1 MDSCLASQ
9 QRSDCEEAA
18 LNQTVLP
25 NDTLLALA
33 LYPLQVGELF
43 KGWSQVRYPSV
54 NVGSLV
60 YDLNLNVSGFRG
72 CLKNV
77 CISSTAV
84 FFVSFRS
91 AYFQGNSN
99 RIASSHIG
107 LIDAQLRVN
116 NELLDWG
123 PEISTVGACPI
134 ENNNDDNFLSKET
147 EQNAIC
153 VGTRDGKLDP
163 NFQIYPMRF
172 CRRGLYWRLCENS
185 SVTVQFSGT
194 IESSVVF
201 IG

>member
-1 MDSCLASQ
+1 MGSCLASQ
-9 QRSDCEEAA
+9 QRSDCEKETT

-25 NDTLLALA
+25 NDTLRALA
-33 LYPLQVGELF
+33 LYPLQVGGLF
-43 KGWSQVRYPSV
+43 KGGSQVRYPSV

-77 CISSTAV
+77 CISSKAV
-84 FFVSFRS
+84 FFASFRS

-99 RIASSHIG
+99 RIASSLIG

-123 PEISTVGACPI
+123 PEISTVGACPM
-134 ENNNDDNFLSKET
+134 ERFDDDDFLCKET

-153 VGTRDGKLDP
+153 VGTRDEP
-163 NFQIYPMRF
+163 NSQIYPMRF
-172 CRRGLYWRLCENS
+172 CRRGFYGTLCENS
-185 SVTVQFSGT
+185 SDTVQFSGT
-194 IESSVVF
+194 TESSVVF
-201 IG
+201 MG